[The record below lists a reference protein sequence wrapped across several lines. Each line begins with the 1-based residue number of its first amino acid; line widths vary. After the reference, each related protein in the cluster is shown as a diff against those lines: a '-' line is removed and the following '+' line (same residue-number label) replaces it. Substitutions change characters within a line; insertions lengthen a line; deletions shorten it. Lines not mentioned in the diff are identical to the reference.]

1 MMDAIVDSLARKS
14 AARREPGDYT
24 QDGLLYCGH
33 CGTQKQC
40 RISLG
45 AGVRIVGCQCA
56 CQIRRF
62 EAERQAERDREM
74 RLRIEHLRASGIRD
88 RNLADCRFETATET
102 EELTKCRRYVERWEE
117 MYAQNNG
124 LLLWGNTGNG
134 KTYAAACIANALI
147 ARGIP
152 ALITSFPRILNAG
165 WDKREIAEQ
174 MHQYPLLVIDDLGA
188 ERESDYALETV
199 YMVIDERY
207 KARKPLIVTTN
218 LTLEEICKPTS
229 MDYQRIYDRILEMCV
244 PVVFQGGSIRR
255 KAANEKLR
263 RAREALDG

>member
-1 MMDAIVDSLARKS
+1 MYK
-14 AARREPGDYT
+14 
-24 QDGLLYCGH
+24 
-33 CGTQKQC
+33 
-40 RISLG
+40 
-45 AGVRIVGCQCA
+45 
-56 CQIRRF
+56 
-62 EAERQAERDREM
+62 RQ
-74 RLRIEHLRASGIRD
+74 
-88 RNLADCRFETATET
+88 
-102 EELTKCRRYVERWEE
+102 
-117 MYAQNNG
+117 
-124 LLLWGNTGNG
+124 
-134 KTYAAACIANALI
+134 ANALI

-174 MHQYPLLVIDDLGA
+174 MRQYPLLVIDDLGA

-218 LTLEEICKPTS
+218 LTLEEICKPKS